1 MTQGLDSGVKHVLSV
16 SFSTGPFPIRVDRP
30 SDCTSLESSV
40 SISMQQMFPH
50 VSSPP
55 PSTPHSPLPPLDRER
70 WRSLLRLTHSAVSP
84 FLGHT
89 IAWDPGDREGER
101 HRLMCRPYVGETH
114 SDQWQRP
121 WVKTQGGSDT
131 REQRQLVSALLR
143 FLESLMTH
151 LSMNTLQDP
160 GSSVNAWAIKTL
172 MEGD

>member
-1 MTQGLDSGVKHVLSV
+1 
-16 SFSTGPFPIRVDRP
+16 
-30 SDCTSLESSV
+30 
-40 SISMQQMFPH
+40 
-50 VSSPP
+50 
-55 PSTPHSPLPPLDRER
+55 
-70 WRSLLRLTHSAVSP
+70 
-84 FLGHT
+84 
-89 IAWDPGDREGER
+89 
-101 HRLMCRPYVGETH
+101 MCRPYVGETH